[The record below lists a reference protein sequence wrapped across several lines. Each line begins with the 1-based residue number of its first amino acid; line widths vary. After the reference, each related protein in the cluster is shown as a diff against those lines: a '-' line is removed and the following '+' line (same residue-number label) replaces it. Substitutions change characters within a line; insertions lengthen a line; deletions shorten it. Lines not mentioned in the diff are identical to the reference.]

1 MTSQNHLARRTPFGG
16 MPVGTG
22 FVGAGDTLATLINA
36 GYSYQQVQNRVNQI
50 LG

>member
-1 MTSQNHLARRTPFGG
+1 
-16 MPVGTG
+16 
-22 FVGAGDTLATLINA
+22 LINA